1 MIEIEKTNKDII
13 CVLSAI
19 ILLEKT
25 DKKEK
30 KEDKDCHEKFYS
42 IFRDDRKS
50 RRNFTFP
57 WWTKKQKWNLI
68 LSRLSYLFIASGTS
82 SLRNVWNAL

>member
-50 RRNFTFP
+50 RQNFTFP
-57 WWTKKQKWNLI
+57 
-68 LSRLSYLFIASGTS
+68 
-82 SLRNVWNAL
+82 